1 MHERELFSPR
11 KRGKAM
17 QESPAGRQ
25 LGYNRENSETYNM
38 NPTP

>member
-17 QESPAGRQ
+17 QESPVGRK
-25 LGYNRENSETYNM
+25 LGYDRENSET
-38 NPTP
+38 